1 MRKKANLMRVISGT
15 FLIAGTMI
23 GAGMLGI
30 PLVTG
35 VSGFWPGILVTT
47 IVWFFM
53 YCTGLLFLEVT
64 LWMPDG
70 SNVLSIAGRFFG
82 RGGRLISG
90 GMFIF
95 LYYCLMIAYFA
106 AGAPLLAD
114 AFSIVGFNVT
124 GWEMFALFGFVFG
137 GIVAIGP
144 KSIDRVNIIMSV
156 AMIAAW
162 FTLIGSGGDE
172 VDSVR
177 LKFTKWPAMLMAMP
191 VLFSAFGFHNV
202 IPSLCTYLKRDKKSL
217 RFAVFWGSFLP
228 LIVYIVWQWLVIGAV
243 PQEILSKTL
252 EEGTPITTAFGA
264 VTGNPMFV
272 MVGRFFAFFA
282 IVTST
287 LGVAFSM
294 VDFLGDGFKVEERK
308 GLSRVALTLLT
319 FIPPFVLSTLNP
331 GIFTTALGVAGGFGE
346 AFLNGLLPIG
356 LLWVGKYTWKLKA
369 DLNWLENKGILTFLT
384 LYALFVVILEVIHL
398 ATPQG

>member
-1 MRKKANLMRVISGT
+1 MTKKMNLMRVISGT

-35 VSGFWPGILVTT
+35 VSGFIPGLLVTG

-53 YCTGLLFLEVT
+53 YCTGLLFLEAA

-82 RGGRLISG
+82 KGGRLVSG

-114 AFSIVGFNVT
+114 AFSTLGWSFT
-124 GWEMFALFGFVFG
+124 GWEMFAIFGLLFGM
-137 GIVAIGP
+137 IVAIGP
-144 KSIDRVNIIMSV
+144 KSIDRVNIIMSI

-162 FTLIGSGGDE
+162 FSLIGSGSDE
-172 VDSVR
+172 VVAPR
-177 LKFTKWPAMLMAMP
+177 LTFTKWPAMIWAMP

-202 IPSLCTYLKRDKKSL
+202 IPSLCSYLKRDKRSL
-217 RFAVFWGSFLP
+217 RIAVFWGSFLP
-228 LIVYIVWQWLVIGAV
+228 LIVYIVWQWLVIGAI
-243 PQEILSKTL
+243 PQEVLAKTL
-252 EEGTPITTAFGA
+252 AEGTSITTAFST
-264 VTGNPMFV
+264 VSGNPSFAV
-272 MVGRFFAFFA
+272 IGRFFAFFA

-294 VDFLGDGFKVEERK
+294 VDFLGDGFKIVERR
-308 GLSRVALTLLT
+308 GLKRVGLT
-319 FIPPFVLSTLNP
+319 FLTFLPPFILATLNP

-356 LLWVGKYTWKLKA
+356 LLWVGKYSRGLKA
-369 DLNWLENKGILTFLT
+369 DLSWLENKAILTLLI
-384 LYALFVVILEVIHL
+384 LYSLFVIVLEILHL
-398 ATPQG
+398 INH

>member
-1 MRKKANLMRVISGT
+1 MKTQSIYRVISGT

-35 VSGFWPGILVTT
+35 VSGFVPGIISTL

-53 YCTGLLFLEVT
+53 YCTGLLFLEAT

-82 RGGRLISG
+82 KGGRYFSG
-90 GMFIF
+90 GMFVF

-106 AGAPLLAD
+106 AGAPLLAE
-114 AFSIVGFNVT
+114 AVRGVGIPLA
-124 GWEMFALFGFVFG
+124 GWEMFALFGVVFG
-137 GIVAIGP
+137 MIVAIGP

-156 AMIAAW
+156 AMVGAW
-162 FTLIGSGGDE
+162 LILIGSGGGDVE
-172 VDSVR
+172 LPR
-177 LKFTKWPAMLMAMP
+177 LKFTKWPAMVLAMP

-202 IPSLCTYLKRDKKSL
+202 IPSLCTYLKRDKKAL
-217 RFAVFWGSFLP
+217 RFAVFWGSVLP
-228 LIVYIVWQWLVIGAV
+228 LVVYLIWQWLIIGAI
-243 PQEILSKTL
+243 PQEVIAKTL
-252 EEGTPITTAFGA
+252 ADGTPITAAFSA
-264 VTGNPMFV
+264 VTGEGFFDQ
-272 MVGRFFAFFA
+272 VGRFFAFFA

-294 VDFLGDGFKVEERK
+294 VDFLGDGLKIKERRGWK
-308 GLSRVALTLLT
+308 RMGLTLLT
-319 FIPPFVLSTLNP
+319 FVPPFIFATLNP
-331 GIFTTALGVAGGFGE
+331 QIFTTALGVAGGFGE

-356 LLWVGKYTWKLKA
+356 LLWAGKYTWKLKA
-369 DLNWLENKGILTFLT
+369 DVNWLENKGVLTLLA

-398 ATPQG
+398 IS

>member
-1 MRKKANLMRVISGT
+1 MTKKMNLMRVISGT

-35 VSGFWPGILVTT
+35 VSGFIPGLLVTG

-53 YCTGLLFLEVT
+53 YCTGLLFLEAA

-82 RGGRLISG
+82 KGGRLVSG

-114 AFSIVGFNVT
+114 AFSTLGWSLT
-124 GWEMFALFGFVFG
+124 GWEMFAIFGLLFGM
-137 GIVAIGP
+137 IVAIGP
-144 KSIDRVNIIMSV
+144 KSIDRVNIIMSI

-162 FTLIGSGGDE
+162 FSLIGSGSDE
-172 VDSVR
+172 VDIVR
-177 LKFTKWPAMLMAMP
+177 LKFTKWPAMIWAMP

-202 IPSLCTYLKRDKKSL
+202 IPSLCSYLKRDKRSL

-228 LIVYIVWQWLVIGAV
+228 LIVYIVWQWLVIGAI
-243 PQEILSKTL
+243 PQAVLAKTL
-252 EEGTPITTAFGA
+252 TEGTSITTAFST
-264 VTGNPMFV
+264 VSGNPSFAV
-272 MVGRFFAFFA
+272 IGRFFAFFA

-294 VDFLGDGFKVEERK
+294 VDFLGDGFKIVERR
-308 GLSRVALTLLT
+308 GLKRVGLT
-319 FIPPFVLSTLNP
+319 FLTFLPPFILATLNP

-356 LLWVGKYTWKLKA
+356 LIWVGKYSRGLKA
-369 DLNWLENKGILTFLT
+369 DLTWLENKAILTLLI
-384 LYALFVVILEVIHL
+384 LYSLFVIVLEILHL
-398 ATPQG
+398 INH

>member
-1 MRKKANLMRVISGT
+1 MSKKANLMRVVSGT

-30 PLVTG
+30 PLVTAT
-35 VSGFWPGILVTT
+35 SGFLPGILVTAV
-47 IVWFFM
+47 VWFFM

-82 RGGRLISG
+82 KGGRLISG
-90 GMFIF
+90 GMFVF

-114 AFSIVGFNVT
+114 AFSTIGFSFT
-124 GWEMFALFGFVFG
+124 GWEMFALFGILFG
-137 GIVAIGP
+137 IIVAIGP
-144 KSIDRVNIIMSV
+144 KSIDRVNIIMSI

-162 FTLIGSGGDE
+162 FILIGSGSEE
-172 VDSVR
+172 VETLR
-177 LKFTKWPAMLMAMP
+177 LKFTKWPAMVMAMP

-228 LIVYIVWQWLVIGAV
+228 LIVYVVWQWLVIGAV
-243 PQEILSKTL
+243 PQEVLAKTS
-252 EEGTPITTAFGA
+252 EEGTAITSTFGS
-264 VTGNPMFV
+264 VTGNPVFAN
-272 MVGRFFAFFA
+272 VGRFFAFFA

-294 VDFLGDGFKVEERK
+294 VDFLGDGFKIKERK
-308 GLSRVALTLLT
+308 GLRRIGLTLLT
-319 FIPPFVLSTLNP
+319 FIPPFILATLNP

-369 DLNWLENKGILTFLT
+369 DLRWLENKGVLVFLIV
-384 LYALFVVILEVIHL
+384 YALFVIGLETFQLIR
-398 ATPQG
+398 

>member
-1 MRKKANLMRVISGT
+1 MRVISGT

-35 VSGFWPGILVTT
+35 ASGFLPGILVTT

-70 SNVLSIAGRFFG
+70 SNVLSIAHRFLG
-82 RGGRLISG
+82 KGGRLFSG
-90 GMFIF
+90 AMFIF

-106 AGAPLLAD
+106 AGAPLLAEGFS
-114 AFSIVGFNVT
+114 AFGITFT
-124 GWEMFALFGFVFG
+124 GWEMFALFGVVFG
-137 GIVAIGP
+137 AVVAIGP
-144 KSIDRVNIIMSV
+144 KSIDRVNIMMSI

-162 FTLIGSGGDE
+162 FVLIGSGAEDVKTE
-172 VDSVR
+172 R
-177 LKFTKWPAMLMAMP
+177 LTSTKWSSMLFAMP

-202 IPSLCTYLKRDKKSL
+202 IPSLCTYLKRDKRAL
-217 RFAVFWGSFLP
+217 RFALFWGSLLP
-228 LIVYIVWQWLVIGAV
+228 LIVYIVWQWLIIGAV
-243 PQEILSKTL
+243 PQETIAQALR
-252 EEGTPITTAFGA
+252 EGVPITTAFQS
-264 VTGNPMFV
+264 VTGETLFIR
-272 MVGRFFAFFA
+272 VGSFFAFFA

-294 VDFLGDGFKVEERK
+294 VDFLGDGFRLKERT
-308 GLSRVALTLLT
+308 GLKRLGLTLLT
-319 FIPPFVLSTLNP
+319 FIPPFTLAALNP
-331 GIFTTALGVAGGFGE
+331 DIFTTALGVAGGFGE

-356 LLWVGKYTWKLKA
+356 LLWIGKYSYKLKA
-369 DLNWLENKGILTFLT
+369 DLTWLENKGVLALLTVYT
-384 LYALFVVILEVIHL
+384 LFVIAIEFKIVFMSS
-398 ATPQG
+398 

>member
-1 MRKKANLMRVISGT
+1 MTKKANLMRVTSGT
-15 FLIAGTMI
+15 FLIAGTMV

-35 VSGFWPGILVTT
+35 VSGFWPGVVVTA

-82 RGGRLISG
+82 KGGRLISG
-90 GMFIF
+90 GMFVF
-95 LYYCLMIAYFA
+95 LYYCLMVAYFA

-114 AFSIVGFNVT
+114 AFLAIGVSVT
-124 GWEMFALFGFVFG
+124 GWEMFALFGLVFG
-137 GIVAIGP
+137 AVVAVGP
-144 KSIDRVNIIMSV
+144 KSIDRVNIMMSI

-162 FTLIGSGGDE
+162 FILIGSGGEE
-172 VDSVR
+172 VDSSR
-177 LKFTKWPAMLMAMP
+177 LKFTKWPSMVMAMP

-228 LIVYIVWQWLVIGAV
+228 LVVYIVWQWLVIGAV
-243 PQEILSKTL
+243 PQETL
-252 EEGTPITTAFGA
+252 VRTLKEGTSITTAFGGIS
-264 VTGNPMFV
+264 GNPMFAV
-272 MVGRFFAFFA
+272 IGRFFAFFA

-308 GLSRVALTLLT
+308 GLSRVILTLLT
-319 FIPPFVLSTLNP
+319 FIPPFILATLNP

-369 DLNWLENKGILTFLT
+369 DLNWLENKGILSFLA
-384 LYALFVVILEVIHL
+384 LYALLVVVLEVIHL
-398 ATPQG
+398 VN

>member
-1 MRKKANLMRVISGT
+1 MRVISGT

-35 VSGFWPGILVTT
+35 VSGFWPGIAITT

-82 RGGRLISG
+82 KGGRLISG
-90 GMFIF
+90 GMFVF
-95 LYYCLMIAYFA
+95 LYYCLLIAYFA
-106 AGAPLLAD
+106 AGAPLLGD
-114 AFSIVGFNVT
+114 AFSSLGLSFT
-124 GWEMFALFGFVFG
+124 GWEMFAVFG
-137 GIVAIGP
+137 IIFGAIVAIGP
-144 KSIDRVNIIMSV
+144 KSIDRVNIMMSV

-162 FTLIGSGGDE
+162 FILIGSGGGE
-172 VDSVR
+172 VEPAR
-177 LKFTKWPAMLMAMP
+177 LKFIKWPAMFMAMP

-202 IPSLCTYLKRDKKSL
+202 IPSLCTYLKRDKRSL

-228 LIVYIVWQWLVIGAV
+228 LIVYIVWQWLVIGV
-243 PQEILSKTL
+243 IPQEALAKTL
-252 EEGTPITTAFGA
+252 EEGTAITAAFGS
-264 VTGNPMFV
+264 VTGNPTFV
-272 MVGRFFAFFA
+272 TVGRFFAFFA

-294 VDFLGDGFKVEERK
+294 VDFLGDGFKIEERK
-308 GLSRVALTLLT
+308 GLRWVGLTLLT
-319 FIPPFVLSTLNP
+319 FIPPFILATLNP
-331 GIFTTALGVAGGFGE
+331 GIFTMALGIAGGFGE

-356 LLWVGKYTWKLKA
+356 LLWVGKYIWKLKA
-369 DLNWLENKGILTFLT
+369 DLNWLENRGVLSFLI
-384 LYALFVVILEVIHL
+384 LYALFVVALEVIHL
-398 ATPQG
+398 TD